1 MKTKK
6 SAGITLVELVVVITM
21 AGILSALAVPNL
33 IKMVETTKLRTAA
46 NTIKRQMLVARTRAI
61 ADPYNH
67 CGVVIDVTKQQAFVF
82 FDASTP
88 YQVNTTDTTNKY
100 GGIYKM
106 PRGDTLLIPS
116 SGGIQNNCVVFRG
129 DGSAKYGGSV
139 QVKNKYNN
147 IRTITVEASTGRVKV
162 Q

>member
-6 SAGITLVELVVVITM
+6 SAGITLVELIVVIAM
-21 AGILSALAVPNL
+21 AGIISAWAVPNL
-33 IKMVETTKLRTAA
+33 VKMVEMTKLRTAA
-46 NTIKRQMLVARTRAI
+46 NMIKRQMLVARTRAI
-61 ADPYNH
+61 SDPYKH
-67 CGVVIDVTKQQAFVF
+67 CGVVIDDIKQQSFVF
-82 FDASTP
+82 FDNTTP
-88 YQVNTTDTTNKY
+88 YVVNTADTVNKY

-116 SGGIQNNCVVFRG
+116 SNGIQNQCVVFRG

-139 QVKNKYNN
+139 QVKNKYNM